1 MFGNGGRGRGIED
14 VGMRTLTQDVDTD
27 RGPPLAVTLQHVA
40 LAVALALAGQLLA
53 AATVGNQVGLSGI
66 AVSHLFLTGFVGV
79 TIMGSMTQF
88 VPVWSGVS
96 LHSQRLAA
104 VEPWLVAAGLVGF
117 VASMVAAQLS
127 LLHVAGTLLVA
138 GIWVF
143 VYNVARTLWRAR
155 PLDVTEAHFAIAL
168 GAFLV
173 LTVLG
178 YLLSLDYTQP
188 LFAGVSVTRPAVAS
202 AHATVAVFGAFVT
215 TVFGA
220 LYQLGEMFTQADD
233 DRLDEVIQRV
243 ELLAYPIGV
252 LALAAGRLSGHA
264 TLARVGV
271 VIVTVS
277 VALVGAYLARKL
289 SRMRTELSTVLIRY
303 AVVAV
308 AMVAWAALTL
318 PAWLAEPANRLTV
331 LGTPASEPILLV
343 GVFGFV
349 VVGTLYHIVPFLVW
363 LETYSDRIG
372 YESVPMVEDLYDAR
386 LAHADCLLLLV
397 GTVLGA
403 VAGAIEGPAVIE
415 LAGTIAVGLGLA
427 VAAVNLGLVVARH
440 GSLSPKGLLV
450 PTREGDSA
458 DDA

>member
-1 MFGNGGRGRGIED
+1 MFGDGGRGETVERKR
-14 VGMRTLTQDVDTD
+14 MRTLTQDVDTD
-27 RGPPLAVTLQHVA
+27 RGPPLAVTLQHIV

-53 AATVGNQVGLSGI
+53 AATVGNPIGLSGI
-66 AVSHLFLTGFVGV
+66 AVSHLFLAGFVGM

-88 VPVWSGVS
+88 VPVWSGVP

-104 VEPWLVAAGLVGF
+104 LEAWLVAAGLTGF
-117 VASMVAAQLS
+117 VATMVAAELA

-143 VYNVARTLWRAR
+143 VYNLARTLWRAR
-155 PLDVTEAHFAIAL
+155 PLDVTEVHFVIAL

-178 YLLSLDYTQP
+178 YLLSLDFTQP

-233 DRLDEVIQRV
+233 DRLDRGIQRV
-243 ELLAYPIGV
+243 ELLAYPVGV
-252 LALAAGRLSGHA
+252 LALAVGRLLGDA
-264 TLARVGV
+264 ILARIGV
-271 VIVTVS
+271 VLVTAS
-277 VALVGAYLARKL
+277 IALVGVYLARKL
-289 SRMRTELSTVLIRY
+289 SRTRAEVSTVLVRY

-308 AMVAWAALTL
+308 AMVAWAIVTI

-331 LGTPASEPILLV
+331 LGTSASEPILLV

-386 LAHADCLLLLV
+386 LARIDLLLLLA
-397 GTVLGA
+397 GTVLNA
-403 VAGAIEGPAVIE
+403 VAGAIEVPAVVE
-415 LAGTIAVGLGLA
+415 LAGPIAVGLGL
-427 VAAVNLGLVVARH
+427 VVVAVNLGQVVVRH
-440 GSLSPKGLLV
+440 GPHSPGALLV
-450 PTREGDSA
+450 PSLSLGRSE
-458 DDA
+458 DA